1 MMAESNN
8 PELIERGRN
17 NLIAAFGS
25 MKKAIEHIENEA
37 KKSPA
42 N

>member
-17 NLIAAFGS
+17 NLISAFGS
-25 MKKAIEHIENEA
+25 MKKAIEYIESEA
-37 KKSPA
+37 KKTAA